1 VWYSGTLVWYS
12 STLLWYSKY
21 PPVGAGGPSA
31 NVQRNQQRRM
41 HTVQPSS
48 LPLQLTDQCHVAE
61 RQLGAKAAASLVAYC
76 EALIEHDR
84 LACEV

>member
-1 VWYSGTLVWYS
+1 
-12 STLLWYSKY
+12 
-21 PPVGAGGPSA
+21 
-31 NVQRNQQRRM
+31 M

-48 LPLQLTDQCHVAE
+48 LPAQLTDQRHVAE